1 LQKKVCRKNQA
12 NLSRAVKKSIHNMLI
27 VVSDAVML
35 KNEAALIN
43 ALFEE
48 GLEIFHLRKPGAA
61 ASEWQ
66 QLLEKINPEHW
77 NKIALHA
84 HHQLANMFGMNR
96 LHYTEAR
103 RKSST
108 GEEWVTLKENGC
120 HLSTSTHQLEE
131 ADKLSGS
138 FDYAFLGPVFNSIS
152 KQGYTSMISKDRK
165 LPVTNTK
172 LIAIGGIKENNMLNA
187 LQMGFKGVALLGTIW
202 QSNDPVYSFQEIKK
216 TWNSIAL

>member
-1 LQKKVCRKNQA
+1 
-12 NLSRAVKKSIHNMLI
+12 MLI

-35 KNEAALIN
+35 ENEAALIN

-61 ASEWQ
+61 VSEWQ
-66 QLLEKINPEHW
+66 QLVEKINPEHW

-84 HHQLANMFGMNR
+84 HHQLASILGMNR
-96 LHYTEAR
+96 LHYTEAL

-108 GEEWVTLKENGC
+108 REERETLKENGC
-120 HLSTSTHQLEE
+120 HLSTSIHQLE
-131 ADKLSGS
+131 DVDMVSGS
-138 FDYAFLGPVFNSIS
+138 FDYVFLGPVFNSIS
-152 KQGYTSMISKDRK
+152 KQGYTSTISEDRK

-172 LIAIGGIKENNMLNA
+172 LIAIGGIKENNMLDA

-202 QSNDPVYSFQEIKK
+202 QSHDPIKSFQEIKK